1 MSDQQ
6 PTPSNNIARALIAG
20 AVLAGF
26 GIALFVLFYAVIFA
40 NADDLARLLAS
51 LLLPPLVM
59 GVLLGVYVLFFR
71 KSKS

>member
-1 MSDQQ
+1 MNEQDPKS
-6 PTPSNNIARALIAG
+6 TTSNITRALIAG

-26 GIALFVLFYAVIFA
+26 GIMLFALFYAVVFA
-40 NADDLARLLAS
+40 GADDLARLLAS

-71 KSKS
+71 RR